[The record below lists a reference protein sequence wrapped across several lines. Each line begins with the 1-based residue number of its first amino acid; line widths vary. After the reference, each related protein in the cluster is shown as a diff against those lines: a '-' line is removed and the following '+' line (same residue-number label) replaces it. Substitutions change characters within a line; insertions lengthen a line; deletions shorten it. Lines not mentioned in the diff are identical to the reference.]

1 MANFPITTYW
11 FPIAYGEAGFKTD
24 ISEGFGGKE
33 WRDSV
38 VSVSRRTFNLP
49 LNMLTL
55 AQIKTVWDFYVAR
68 KGAYESFNIT
78 VRDENGNNTVFLVRF
93 QKDGL
98 TYDWFKKAQWHK
110 SGALQVIEDK

>member
-1 MANFPITTYW
+1 MPSSFPITQYW
-11 FPIAYGEAGFKTD
+11 FPVGFGEAGFKTD

-38 VSVSRRTFNLP
+38 VSTYRRTFNLP
-49 LNMLTL
+49 LKMLTL
-55 AQIKTVWDFYVAR
+55 ANIKSVWDFYVAR

-78 VRDENGNNTVFLVRF
+78 VRDENGSSVVFLVRF

-98 TYDWFKKAQWHK
+98 SYDWFESQWHN